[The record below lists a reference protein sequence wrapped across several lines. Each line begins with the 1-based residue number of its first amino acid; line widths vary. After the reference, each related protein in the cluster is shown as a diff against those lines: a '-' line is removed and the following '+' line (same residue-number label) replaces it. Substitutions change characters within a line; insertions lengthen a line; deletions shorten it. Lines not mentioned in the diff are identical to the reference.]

1 MHVEVRIVNAFTD
14 GAVGGNP
21 AGVVLDA
28 DALSTAQKQAIAAR
42 VGLSET
48 AFVSASEVAPFKLE
62 FFTPNRQ
69 VAHCGHATV
78 ATFSLLREL
87 GRVAPGASAKETID
101 GRRSVFVE
109 REQVFMEQAAPRYQL
124 LDDGQRAQLLQALG
138 LVPAQLA
145 DGLPVER
152 VSTGLGFVIVPL
164 RSEADVA
171 GIRIDTPALEQLS
184 EALDLVGVYA
194 FSQQTRQPDRHAG
207 ARMFAPR
214 YGIAE
219 ESATGMAAGPLACYL
234 HDRVGLKQPV
244 LRIEQGHL
252 MQPPS
257 PSLITVEFDLER
269 DAILRL
275 MAGGA
280 AQVMQTL
287 TLDL

>member
-14 GAVGGNP
+14 GTVGGNP

-109 REQVFMEQAAPRYQL
+109 REQVFMEQPSPRYQL
-124 LDDGQRAQLLQALG
+124 LDDGQQAQLLQALG
-138 LVPAQLA
+138 LLPAQLV

-194 FSQQTRQPDRHAG
+194 FSQQIRQPDRHAG